1 MSVQSSYKS
10 IRDQL
15 ITISVSIDDKDKL
28 NKLIE
33 RKIEQERSLLAE
45 VESSLSREYERILE
59 VFVLE

>member
-1 MSVQSSYKS
+1 
-10 IRDQL
+10 
-15 ITISVSIDDKDKL
+15 VSIDDKDKL

-33 RKIEQERSLLAE
+33 RKIEQERCLLAE